1 VSRIR
6 EAATLALALCS
17 LVLGLAPWQGYLP
30 IPQGIPSDPLTLKT
44 LVKVLLPILGGA
56 VLAILLGRWGHW
68 SWPATVARPLV
79 AAVDLARRAAL
90 AFAAAIERI
99 DDTLRQWSSASL
111 SLLVLVLL
119 FGAAM
124 LATR

>member
-1 VSRIR
+1 
-6 EAATLALALCS
+6 
-17 LVLGLAPWQGYLP
+17 
-30 IPQGIPSDPLTLKT
+30 
-44 LVKVLLPILGGA
+44 
-56 VLAILLGRWGHW
+56 
-68 SWPATVARPLV
+68 
-79 AAVDLARRAAL
+79 LARRAAL